1 MELKKQKK
9 KVTKHVVG
17 DVYCLTNEFLS
28 KHRKENFKITGL
40 EFSNL
45 GAQGRIPLFD
55 ATYSKK
61 GTIMAYW
68 KDELQKCI
76 IITAPEPGYE
86 VLAPEDMT
94 HFFCHLNEGLDGKS
108 LLTFLDV
115 THLDVSKTRYFTEC
129 FREFGASKPSKIIG
143 LETWDVSNGERFWGM
158 FRWAFAKT
166 DDVHLDLSSW
176 RFPKTYDFS
185 MQSMFE
191 SFGFSSKNIE
201 LNLNGWNVDSCSS
214 FRAMFQRFG
223 YEASKVNLLGLDTW
237 AFQKKYKEISMRH
250 MFSHFSPGSDCHIDL
265 SGWNNSN
272 VIRAAH
278 KGFATGTFF
287 KIKQPKWG

>member
-1 MELKKQKK
+1 MTRHTA
-9 KVTKHVVG
+9 VPI
-17 DVYCLTNEFLS
+17 LS
-28 KHRKENFKITGL
+28 GSGL
-40 EFSNL
+40 ETLFYNVLPKTKGIIFSNE
-45 GAQGRIPLFD
+45 GSRGRKPLFD
-55 ATYSKK
+55 VSEDSS
-61 GTIMAYW
+61 GSIMAYW

-94 HFFCHLNEGLDGKS
+94 HFFCYLNEGLDGKS

-143 LETWDVSNGERFWGM
+143 IETWDVSSGERFWGM

-166 DDVHLDLSSW
+166 DDVHLDLSNW

-223 YEASKVNLLGLDTW
+223 YEASKVNLLGFDTW
-237 AFQKKYKEISMRH
+237 TFQKKYKEISMRH
-250 MFSHFSPGSDCHIDL
+250 MFSHFSPESDCHIDL

>member
-1 MELKKQKK
+1 MTRHTAVPILSGAKLEVLFYNVLPK
-9 KVTKHVVG
+9 TKG
-17 DVYCLTNEFLS
+17 
-28 KHRKENFKITGL
+28 II
-40 EFSNL
+40 FSNE
-45 GAQGRIPLFD
+45 GSQGRKPLFD
-55 ATYSKK
+55 VSEDSS
-61 GTIMAYW
+61 GSIMAYW

-76 IITAPEPGYE
+76 VITAPEPGYE

-94 HFFCHLNEGLDGKS
+94 HFFCHLNEGLDGQS
-108 LLTFLDV
+108 QLIFLDV
-115 THLDVSKTRYFTEC
+115 THLDVSKTRHFTEC

-143 LETWDVSNGERFWGM
+143 LETWDISNGERFWGM

-223 YEASKVNLLGLDTW
+223 CEASKVNLLGLDTW
-237 AFQKKYKEISMRH
+237 TFQKNTKKS
-250 MFSHFSPGSDCHIDL
+250 
-265 SGWNNSN
+265 
-272 VIRAAH
+272 A
-278 KGFATGTFF
+278 
-287 KIKQPKWG
+287 